1 MPMLRPILL
10 MCALGLPA
18 CGAGSEAGKAAPQSA
33 GDASR
38 QEREELFRLGQR
50 AAARGDSVRAEQY
63 LSLAIERGYPKAR
76 VLPVLLQV
84 CLGGS
89 RLRAALD
96 HAQPYLDQHPNQDA
110 LRFLVANIH
119 LGLGQNNQA
128 RAELDTLLR
137 RSPRF
142 EEALFL
148 RAVLGMS
155 SDTEAAR
162 TDLRSYLEVTPHG
175 LHAAEARSRLSELAI
190 REPARE
196 TALRTNLLRG
206 TR

>member
-1 MPMLRPILL
+1 MLRPILL

-18 CGAGSEAGKAAPQSA
+18 CGAGIEAGRAAPQSA

-38 QEREELFRLGQR
+38 QEREELFRLGRR

-63 LSLAIERGYPKAR
+63 LSLAIERGYPKDRA
-76 VLPVLLQV
+76 LPVLLQV

-155 SDTEAAR
+155 SDAEAAR

-175 LHAAEARSRLSELAI
+175 LHAAEARSRLSELAV

-196 TALRTNLLRG
+196 TALRTNLSRV